1 MDGVPV
7 SGLPE
12 RRRPGG
18 DDQSLIPRLQADVDA
33 RKRYRPDL
41 WPSLRIGTLVLVLG
55 LTTYELGARSVE
67 SGAGWTGRTL
77 AKSRLLADN
86 SQVDAM
92 SGQLE
97 IQRVQLERLERA
109 VALSTRYGIGA
120 DLALT
125 IEEVAL
131 AENIDPDLAFE
142 LVRLESNFNPRAVS
156 PMGALGLAQL
166 MPATARMMAP
176 NITRQ
181 ELFEPETNLRLGFRF
196 LRSLLDYY
204 DGDVRLAL
212 LAYNRGP
219 YTVDRLLEAG
229 VDPANGYAR
238 TIMRR
243 RAAIR

>member
-1 MDGVPV
+1 MDAVPA
-7 SGLPE
+7 SGSPE
-12 RRRPGG
+12 RRRPGS
-18 DDQSLIPRLQADVDA
+18 DRQSLIPRLQADVDA
-33 RKRYRPDL
+33 RKRHRPEV

-55 LTTYELGARSVE
+55 LTTYELGARSVDHE
-67 SGAGWTGRTL
+67 SGWTDR
-77 AKSRLLADN
+77 AVARSRLMGFN
-86 SQVDAM
+86 SQIDAL

-97 IQRVQLERLERA
+97 LQRVQLERLERA

-156 PMGALGLAQL
+156 PVGALGLAQL
-166 MPATARMMAP
+166 MPATARMLAP
-176 NITRQ
+176 DVTRQ

-204 DGDVRLAL
+204 NGDVRLAL

-243 RAAIR
+243 RAALP

>member
-1 MDGVPV
+1 MDAIPA
-7 SGLPE
+7 SGNPE
-12 RRRPGG
+12 RRRSGG
-18 DDQSLIPRLQADVDA
+18 ERESLIPKLQADVDA
-33 RKRYRPDL
+33 RKRYRPEF

-55 LTTYELGARSVE
+55 LTTYELGVRSAENGSGWTDRAVARS
-67 SGAGWTGRTL
+67 GLMGHNG
-77 AKSRLLADN
+77 
-86 SQVDAM
+86 QVDAM
-92 SGQLE
+92 AGQLE
-97 IQRVQLERLERA
+97 IQRAQLERLERA

-156 PMGALGLAQL
+156 PVGALGLAQL
-166 MPATARMMAP
+166 MPATARMLAP
-176 NITRQ
+176 DVTRQ

-204 DGDVRLAL
+204 EGDVRLAL

-238 TIMRR
+238 IIMKR
-243 RAAIR
+243 RAALP